1 MVKKWFLSP
10 LAVLTVAVGIVA
22 CSGGSGGGGGGE
34 QKTSFSFSGT
44 AATGAPIAN
53 AKVYIV
59 DSLGRTPTGQD
70 ESTSTALVTTDANGQ
85 YTIPSSFL
93 NGLTPPYMVRVVGQM
108 LTDSGD
114 MSPAVFHAITPA
126 NANATV
132 NITPLTEAH
141 AALALGVQPSLAYG
155 STSALQSVTPSA
167 LTAANTKLAA
177 ALANVSD
184 FSASPNFVGDPLDAT
199 PGTSGSSLARK
210 HDATLDQLSV
220 TVSQGKIVLADRNQ
234 DDSLFVTGPRVEV
247 DVSAKTVSSPV
258 GSITAKQTPIDL
270 TRTKEFA
277 DRFTAKLAVGCD
289 LETEPAAGVTGDCD
303 AVTNPANNIFHSSF
317 KDKGM
322 TAWLWVR
329 GWLSDPFETT
339 DITGVSVSVVSINL
353 GSFLADD
360 QMRVH
365 RVLLKFS
372 KGTDIVMRP
381 MLVTDD
387 GTMVKAYGNQ
397 KNFFFWIVPRFNYRV
412 DNNGTYPYFPKYEQ
426 GMSIHLKHWFG
437 GRNDIVF
444 GAQITGPGLPS
455 TRQSGYSVVNGF
467 TGGVDVNRNL
477 LTEGIEVFDRRLF
490 GCFAFPPDPSVYAE
504 RNTLRWNWTTNVRG
518 ANNEH
523 RWRPGETF
531 CNPIF
536 DVLRYDSKR
545 DQATT
550 GFRVPKRGDVYTV
563 TLYLDASKFSP
574 TTSVAPPSGVSTA
587 KFVKNSDG
595 ASMLVLPYTFNY
607 TLGSDAFVIPD
618 ANFDPKAFGF
628 PGISDTTR
636 VNLQKMAI
644 GDDLAISWA
653 KNKKTLDD
661 GSVFGSFWAG
671 RYMGS
676 YDQWGAFQPT
686 ANPPFF
692 YDDGTSSE
700 NYANFSKYNHR
711 TGTTSGDVYNAT
723 KCGMET
729 TERYRKGSIY
739 TIPLI
744 RKGVSP
750 NYTYTVTTCA
760 EKDADKTT
768 AQLTDATAD
777 IVYINMRARYKY
789 ATDRGR
795 LVATSDTSQVL
806 KFSDLIGR
814 EWNSDGFKNNLNFCS
829 AYQGFVQ
836 VRQVY
841 VIASD
846 VNGRQIMEMREV
858 FWDYPNKVPYSG
870 APVSDRPYQ
879 DTDPLYLANTSVG
892 KTVYNGE
899 RGYVHPVQKVLNGAC
914 VAKVW

>member
-199 PGTSGSSLARK
+199 PGTVGSSLARK

-360 QMRVH
+360 QMRVY

-397 KNFFFWIVPRFNYRV
+397 KNFFFWIAPRFNYRA
-412 DNNGTYPYFPKYEQ
+412 DTNDTYPYFPKYEQ
-426 GMSIHLKHWFG
+426 GMFILLKHWFG
-437 GRNDIVF
+437 GKSKVVF

-455 TRQSGYSVVNGF
+455 TRQSGYSPVNGF

-477 LTEGIEVFDRRLF
+477 LNAGIEVFDRDSF
-490 GCFAFPPDPSVYAE
+490 GCIAFPPDPSVYAE
-504 RNTLRWNWTTNVRG
+504 RNTLPWTNVRG

-523 RWRPGETF
+523 RWRPGDTH

-574 TTSVAPPSGVSTA
+574 TFAPPSGVSAA

-595 ASMLVLPYTFNY
+595 VRKWVLPYTFNY
-607 TLGSDAFVIPD
+607 TLGSDAFAIPD

-636 VNLQKMAI
+636 ENLYKMAI

-653 KNKKTLDD
+653 QNKKTLDD

-671 RYMGS
+671 RYMAS
-676 YDQWGAFQPT
+676 YDQWGTFQPT
-686 ANPPFF
+686 ANPAFF
-692 YDDGTSSE
+692 YDNGATSESYTAYQSE
-700 NYANFSKYNHR
+700 TVGNCGKAATSKYH
-711 TGTTSGDVYNAT
+711 S
-723 KCGMET
+723 
-729 TERYRKGSIY
+729 GSIY
-739 TIPLI
+739 TIPRI
-744 RKGVSP
+744 RKGVSS
-750 NYTYTVTTCA
+750 NYTYTATTCA
-760 EKDADKTT
+760 DKDADKAT
-768 AQLTDATAD
+768 AQLTDVNAE
-777 IVYINMRARYKY
+777 IVYLNMRARYKY

-806 KFSDLIGR
+806 TFSDLIGR
-814 EWNSDGFKNNLNFCS
+814 EPNSKGGVKDNLNFCS

-841 VIASD
+841 VILSD

-858 FWDYPNKVPYSG
+858 FWDYPNKDPYLG
-870 APVSDRPYQ
+870 ASVSDRPYQ
-879 DTDPLYLANTSVG
+879 DTDHLYLANTSVG
-892 KTVYNGE
+892 KVGYKGA

-914 VAKVW
+914 VANVW